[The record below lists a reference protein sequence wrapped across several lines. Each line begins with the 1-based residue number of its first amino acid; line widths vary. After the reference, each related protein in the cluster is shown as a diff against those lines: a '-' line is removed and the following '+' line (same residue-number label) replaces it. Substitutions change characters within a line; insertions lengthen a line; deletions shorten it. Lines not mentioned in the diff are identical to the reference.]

1 MTHKKLRSTISLV
14 CLALGMVHYVCPAFS
29 LDTTSIIL
37 LVIAIAPWLAPVIKS
52 VELPGGFKIEVQ
64 DIKSATD
71 KVTSA
76 TSIPT
81 EPVPPVPMHPFVP
94 PPEPEVE
101 GPQPQPQFQQ
111 PEEAD
116 VFSLIA
122 DVAKKDPNLALVA
135 FRIELEKRLAALAA
149 QYGISDSGR

>member
-1 MTHKKLRSTISLV
+1 
-14 CLALGMVHYVCPAFS
+14 
-29 LDTTSIIL
+29 
-37 LVIAIAPWLAPVIKS
+37 
-52 VELPGGFKIEVQ
+52 
-64 DIKSATD
+64 
-71 KVTSA
+71 
-76 TSIPT
+76 
-81 EPVPPVPMHPFVP
+81 MHPFVP

-149 QYGISDSGR
+149 QYGISDSGRGAGFLLRELRTRHAIPLSVASGLSELIALGNQAAHGASVSPDAAEWVLEVGPTVLGILDEAIQKQSSGE